1 MQQDERDRGMPAR
14 SRRPASWLGEAE
26 IRRRARRRNL
36 LYLMVAA
43 CCMVLFVVLIHLLLE
58 KTRGSA
64 GASSQNAVSAVSVN
78 VGVDASR

>member
-43 CCMVLFVVLIHLLLE
+43 CCMVLFVVIHLLLE

>member
-1 MQQDERDRGMPAR
+1 
-14 SRRPASWLGEAE
+14 
-26 IRRRARRRNL
+26 
-36 LYLMVAA
+36 MVAA

-64 GASSQNAVSAVSVN
+64 GASSQNPVSAVSVD